1 MNNNIKAKK
10 KFGQNFLH
18 DNKVLENII
27 EVSELDKDTLVIEVG
42 PGLGALTKYLCKYA
56 GHVVCYEI
64 DKDLINPLKVTLSEF
79 NNYEIINED
88 ILNIDLKSEIKRYN
102 KYNKIYFISNLPY
115 YITTPIIT
123 KILNEAPFVT
133 RYVMMM
139 QKEVGLRLTGE
150 PKSKDYGAITIML
163 KYKGDARIMFDVD
176 RKSFTPAPNVDSCVV
191 RFDLYD
197 YKKYNPLDEE
207 LLFKL
212 IRASFIQRR
221 KTLVNNLSTVYN
233 KDFINKMLTDN
244 SFSLN
249 VRAEELSI
257 EDFIRL
263 SDYIYKEKK

>member
-1 MNNNIKAKK
+1 MKDVVWDYDAENPFVYNETYFYVELLNVSNDVVIEYEDYYGYDAGDYTAK
-10 KFGQNFLH
+10 GT
-18 DNKVLENII
+18 I
-27 EVSELDKDTLVIEVG
+27 SYDKD
-42 PGLGALTKYLCKYA
+42 
-56 GHVVCYEI
+56 
-64 DKDLINPLKVTLSEF
+64 
-79 NNYEIINED
+79 NYEIINED

-102 KYNKIYFISNLPY
+102 RYNKIYFISNLPY

-244 SFSLN
+244 SFNLN

-257 EDFIRL
+257 EDFIKL
-263 SDYIYKEKK
+263 ADYIFKEKK